1 MDEKSLNEIDAKEFM
16 PQIAISQLSYNQIDI
31 DDLLTEGKFDE
42 KKINDY
48 IEKREKSED
57 KDLKTKGEIER
68 KLFDKGAF
76 AIIEGYTFIAQESSG
91 TGFGAIAVQA
101 PDGEV
106 IIGYRGTDFPD
117 GAELLELMKEYT
129 QLGVSDRQIE
139 IGGKVGDAI
148 ADAQIIIG
156 QQEIKQQN
164 EAIAFA
170 KEISMQTGVNPKEI
184 TVVGHS
190 LGGGLAQSVAIH
202 YDAKAY
208 TFNGVGTVQNMTD
221 VIEKNGK
228 SIEDYDITHLVN
240 NRDIVAQAGEK
251 AGKIITVVGSK
262 MQEGVYGIEMTK
274 EEYEIMKIT
283 MPEAISTL
291 KKMKWDENKKKYTL
305 QAEVGLDFETHSLYD
320 LIGDNNKIIV
330 DETNRSYIS
339 QFKDISNTYVQICKF
354 GEQYAQFGGWE
365 KFKSGFEGLDKIVN
379 MPQDIHQFNMK
390 AQVTIVGL
398 TAMVPSAIMAFVG
411 SDKEKGMLEAMKV
424 ELLEIRLDTERIKN
438 IRTTLSRREKIKK
451 TTGFTLSD
459 SSVTV
464 SDFVDEE
471 LNIEISLREV
481 RSLKTRLGKMGEKL
495 VGSYVKE
502 LNKCTSPH
510 SNLRR
515 VYKDYPSVTSACDL
529 AEREIDRVSEKL
541 KDIGKEVI
549 EKSEAIEKALKQ
561 YYEEE
566 MECLKIL
573 QSVR

>member
-1 MDEKSLNEIDAKEFM
+1 MIEIDTEGFM
-16 PQIAISQLSYNQIDI
+16 PQIAISQLTYNQIDI
-31 DDLLTEGKFDE
+31 TSVLDKGEVTEE
-42 KKINDY
+42 KINEY
-48 IEKREKSED
+48 IKDREENMDPIIRGKAA
-57 KDLKTKGEIER
+57 IER

-76 AIIEGYTFIAQESSG
+76 ASIEGYTYISQESSG
-91 TGFGAIAVQA
+91 TGFGAIALQA

-106 IIGYRGTDFPD
+106 IIGYRGTDFPN
-117 GAELLELMKEYT
+117 GEELQELMKEYT
-129 QLGVSDRQIE
+129 LSDPSTKQIE
-139 IGGKVGDAI
+139 IGGKVGDAL
-148 ADAQIIIG
+148 ADLQIIIG
-156 QQEIKQQN
+156 QQEIKQQE

-170 KEISMQTGVNPKEI
+170 KEISIQTGEDPKEI

-190 LGGGLAQSVAIH
+190 LGGGLAQSVAIY
-202 YDAKAY
+202 YDTKAY

-221 VIEKNGK
+221 IIEKNGK
-228 SIEDYDITHLVN
+228 SLEDYDITHLVN

-262 MQEGVYGIEMTK
+262 MQKGAYGMEMTK

-283 MPEAISTL
+283 MPEAISML

-320 LIGDNNKIIV
+320 LIGDNNKILV
-330 DETNRSYIS
+330 DQTNRSYIS

-365 KFKSGFEGLDKIVN
+365 RFESDFEVLEKMLN
-379 MPQDIHQFNMK
+379 MPQDKKQFSKK
-390 AQVTIVGL
+390 ALVAFLGFV
-398 TAMVPSAIMAFVG
+398 AMIPSTVMAFVG
-411 SDKEKGMLEAMKV
+411 SAEEKSMLEAMKV
-424 ELLEIRLDTERIKN
+424 ELQEIRLDTERIKN
-438 IRTTLSRREKIKK
+438 IRATLSRREKIKK

-481 RSLKTRLGKMGEKL
+481 RALKTKLRKMGEKL

>member
-1 MDEKSLNEIDAKEFM
+1 MNEKNMIEIDTEGFM
-16 PQIAISQLSYNQIDI
+16 PQIAISQLTYNQIDI
-31 DDLLTEGKFDE
+31 TSVLDKGEVTEE
-42 KKINDY
+42 KINEY
-48 IEKREKSED
+48 IKDREENMDPIIRGKAA
-57 KDLKTKGEIER
+57 IER

-76 AIIEGYTFIAQESSG
+76 ASIEGYTYISQESSG
-91 TGFGAIAVQA
+91 TGFGAIALQA

-106 IIGYRGTDFPD
+106 IIGYRGTDFPN
-117 GAELLELMKEYT
+117 GEELQELMKEYT
-129 QLGVSDRQIE
+129 LSDPSTKQIE
-139 IGGKVGDAI
+139 IGGKVGDAL
-148 ADAQIIIG
+148 ADLQIIIG
-156 QQEIKQQN
+156 QQEIKQQE

-170 KEISMQTGVNPKEI
+170 KEISIQTGEDPKEI

-190 LGGGLAQSVAIH
+190 LGGGLAQSVAIY
-202 YDAKAY
+202 YDTKAY

-221 VIEKNGK
+221 IIEKNGK
-228 SIEDYDITHLVN
+228 SLEDYDITHLVN

-262 MQEGVYGIEMTK
+262 MQKGAYGMEMTK

-283 MPEAISTL
+283 MPEAISML

-320 LIGDNNKIIV
+320 LIGDNNKILV
-330 DETNRSYIS
+330 DQTNRSYIS

-365 KFKSGFEGLDKIVN
+365 RFESDFEVLEKMLN
-379 MPQDIHQFNMK
+379 MPQDKKQFSKK
-390 AQVTIVGL
+390 ALVAFLGFV
-398 TAMVPSAIMAFVG
+398 AMIPSTVMAFVG
-411 SDKEKGMLEAMKV
+411 SAEEKSMLEAMKV
-424 ELLEIRLDTERIKN
+424 ELQEIRLDTERIKN
-438 IRTTLSRREKIKK
+438 IRATLSRREKIKK

-481 RSLKTRLGKMGEKL
+481 RALKTKLRKMGEKL